1 MNFTKNRNIAPNIK
15 PMNFLRIDTIVSPK
29 NTDSSSNNTS
39 GASSS
44 ESPNSSTASST
55 ASSSVSS
62 NSSSKSS
69 SNKSSNS
76 TSVKSTSSSE
86 SKSKKV
92 IQIKKINPNA
102 NPNIN
107 PNVNNNVNPNVNN
120 NVNPNVNNNVNP
132 NVNTNV
138 NPNVNTNVN
147 TNVKQNV
154 KQDIKTDATPV
165 KKIEK
170 FEFTLENFSNITHNT
185 ISNITVEK
193 AVLIGCLIFSVVCA
207 IIGFWYLIFGM
218 TNNRK
223 YYNYTPKVNSP
234 MPQSMQQL
242 LPVTSSVSKFMFR

>member
-102 NPNIN
+102 NPNI
-107 PNVNNNVNPNVNN
+107 NPNVNN

>member
-102 NPNIN
+102 NPNI
-107 PNVNNNVNPNVNN
+107 
-120 NVNPNVNNNVNP
+120 NPNVNNNVNP